1 MAKAY
6 LLRNMPDDVL
16 EMIQQEQAAVKK
28 KKKTNSYSFASAM
41 YKMLREYN
49 RCKQQNPDFKPEPV

>member
-16 EMIQQEQAAVKK
+16 RMIQQEQAAVKE

-41 YKMLREYN
+41 YKMLRDYKK
-49 RCKQQNPDFKPEPV
+49 CQDKNPDFKPDPV